1 MYGCETCKVKR
12 RCSKRMSVYRFPRV
26 LVIHIKRFRYNNI
39 YREKLSTDVN
49 FPLFGLDLT
58 PYVSLDRPS
67 GGGDHLHT
75 GPPVYDL
82 VSVSNH
88 SGTMHGGHYVAHVN
102 TGSGRGD
109 PSSDDS
115 SRWVCFNDSR
125 VSTVQVSNI
134 SGPSAYVLF
143 YQLRATGSE
152 APSILG

>member
-1 MYGCETCKVKR
+1 MYSCETCKTKR

-49 FPLFGLDLT
+49 FPLHGLDLT
-58 PYVSLDRPS
+58 PYLSLDRPS
-67 GGGDHLHT
+67 GGCDHVHS
-75 GPPVYDL
+75 GQPVYDL

-102 TGSGRGD
+102 TASGRGD
-109 PSSDDS
+109 PSDDN

-143 YQLRATGSE
+143 YQQRATSGDG
-152 APSILG
+152 ATILG